1 MQFEHDFDRDIYI
14 NSLPN
19 VIEGRSV
26 GGFELVSVIQEGRDL
41 YTLFWKRPVE
51 E

>member
-1 MQFEHDFDRDIYI
+1 MQFEHEFDRDVYI
-14 NSLPN
+14 NYLPN
-19 VIEGRSV
+19 VMEEKSV

-41 YTLFWKRPVE
+41 FTLFWKRPVE